1 MERAEVRKIGR
12 LPVLGAHARTPPRS
26 AERSLRLS
34 LDETLGESPLMTG
47 LHDMD
52 LPPPVLPGSPLA
64 RHADVDDDDDDEEE
78 DADFVPEEQ
87 DAPDA
92 SSSDMDEEPV
102 WDEPEPAPRRPMA
115 HTPAQEGPTR
125 RTPQSQREQTV
136 SKTPTASA
144 EPTAEAAGYYDTID
158 FDKITDPFT
167 DTRRAFMRGKA
178 QAPPPPRPEAVSSPA
193 LPSAPI
199 AGPSRMTPRRPM
211 PEPAKAATVQRASPV
226 KAITPLP
233 AKSTTPRPVSLA
245 KGATPVRTL
254 PVKARTPL
262 RASAPD
268 ERSRSAITHKEGV
281 PASPVPTSPWS
292 APRAAQPSTAAPRPR
307 PSAAVTPPAPSSGAQ
322 ARGFE
327 PDVPTQAPRRS
338 VPMPRAPELG
348 AGGVTASVIPAAPAV
363 EAPARTEPAPTT
375 APPTRSNRLLTEEL
389 LKWKRRCAELEDEL
403 DTMQERLV
411 HARGDAHDWTSEQ
424 AALQEQ
430 VALLQRGRES
440 DRRAMRQRV
449 RVLESHMAD
458 TKIEYDNRYWRLLT
472 SSSDGAE
479 EVDSVHVQLVIHQNQ
494 VTTLQSELA
503 EQRRRLRL
511 AHEQT
516 AFLAGLYAHR
526 GQQQATSQAEETQRL
541 QQQVAELQAQV
552 AAQAAA
558 RQAAEAALDAQ
569 RAPRRSSAGVAS
581 HPAATDVPM
590 EAADV
595 VPGALA
601 SPTLE
606 SHGVRPPPS
615 VWTHEADTVP
625 EEPAALSHAGE
636 DEAPRT
642 TTPVRKPARELRPG
656 MTPMLERTAV
666 ATADLEAEAT
676 PMLGTRVRD
685 DHAPQARKKKRR
697 LIGSGQGFL
706 RLTDGAEGLSPTLD
720 VPADLPPLA

>member
-1 MERAEVRKIGR
+1 M
-12 LPVLGAHARTPPRS
+12 
-26 AERSLRLS
+26 
-34 LDETLGESPLMTG
+34 
-47 LHDMD
+47 
-52 LPPPVLPGSPLA
+52 
-64 RHADVDDDDDDEEE
+64 
-78 DADFVPEEQ
+78 
-87 DAPDA
+87 
-92 SSSDMDEEPV
+92 
-102 WDEPEPAPRRPMA
+102 
-115 HTPAQEGPTR
+115 
-125 RTPQSQREQTV
+125 
-136 SKTPTASA
+136 
-144 EPTAEAAGYYDTID
+144 
-158 FDKITDPFT
+158 
-167 DTRRAFMRGKA
+167 
-178 QAPPPPRPEAVSSPA
+178 
-193 LPSAPI
+193 
-199 AGPSRMTPRRPM
+199 
-211 PEPAKAATVQRASPV
+211 
-226 KAITPLP
+226 
-233 AKSTTPRPVSLA
+233 
-245 KGATPVRTL
+245 
-254 PVKARTPL
+254 
-262 RASAPD
+262 
-268 ERSRSAITHKEGV
+268 
-281 PASPVPTSPWS
+281 
-292 APRAAQPSTAAPRPR
+292 
-307 PSAAVTPPAPSSGAQ
+307 
-322 ARGFE
+322 
-327 PDVPTQAPRRS
+327 
-338 VPMPRAPELG
+338 
-348 AGGVTASVIPAAPAV
+348 TASVIPAASAV
-363 EAPARTEPAPTT
+363 EAPARTEPALTT

-430 VALLQRGRES
+430 IALLQRGRES

-479 EVDSVHVQLVIHQNQ
+479 EVDSVHVQLVVHQNQ

-526 GQQQATSQAEETQRL
+526 GQQQATSQAEETRRL

-581 HPAATDVPM
+581 HPAA
-590 EAADV
+590 ADV

-606 SHGVRPPPS
+606 AHDVRSPPS

-625 EEPAALSHAGE
+625 EEPAALSPAGE
-636 DEAPRT
+636 DEAPPT
-642 TTPVRKPARELRPG
+642 ATPVRKPARELRPG

-706 RLTDGAEGLSPTLD
+706 RLTDGAEGLSPPLD